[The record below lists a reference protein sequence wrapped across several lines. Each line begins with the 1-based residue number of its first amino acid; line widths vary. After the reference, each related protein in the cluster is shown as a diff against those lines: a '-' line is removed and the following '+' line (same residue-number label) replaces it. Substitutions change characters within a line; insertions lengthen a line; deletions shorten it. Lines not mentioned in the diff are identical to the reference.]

1 MSLHCDPS
9 SALAYLST
17 GVAFCRRSLTS
28 AWRMQLEP
36 LQQARMH
43 LAIAAS
49 ASAVYQTLLRLTG
62 PSPEEQ
68 AHAKELVGP
77 LAFMP
82 WCSQAVFSPM
92 YVQAVMTLTA
102 GSARDLQEEGDQVRV
117 REVAARA

>member
-1 MSLHCDPS
+1 MNPS

-17 GVAFCRRSLTS
+17 GVAFCRRPLTS

-36 LQQARMH
+36 LQQAQMH

-49 ASAVYQTLLRLTG
+49 ASAVYQTLLRLRG

-77 LAFMP
+77 LGCHALEQSSRPPLCNHACMCKQF
-82 WCSQAVFSPM
+82 
-92 YVQAVMTLTA
+92 
-102 GSARDLQEEGDQVRV
+102 
-117 REVAARA
+117 